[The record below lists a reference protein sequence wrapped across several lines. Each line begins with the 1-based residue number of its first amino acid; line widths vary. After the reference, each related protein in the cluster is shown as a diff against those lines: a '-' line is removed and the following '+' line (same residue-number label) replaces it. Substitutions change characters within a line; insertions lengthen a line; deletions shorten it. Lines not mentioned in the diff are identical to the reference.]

1 MKHSL
6 AAAASR
12 PIRTRFAAFSAAE
25 SGAIAIV
32 MALSLPVVIGFLGL
46 GVEAGLWF
54 HAKRGLQSAADAAAI
69 SGAYERL
76 AGSSTNTA
84 ISAAAQAAATNGYDG
99 SVGDSMVVNIPPL
112 AGEFT
117 GNSNAVEVIASRELQ
132 LLFSSLL
139 SERSSITINAYAVA
153 TLADG
158 GDPFCVLSLDPTAP
172 RAISIGGTANV
183 TLDCGI
189 ASNSNAADAVAI
201 FGNADVLAG
210 NVHTNGQIDV
220 SGSGDLE
227 TTDGEK
233 ENAPRVN
240 DPYAAIPEPADAPCD
255 FNNEVKVQNNGSRTF
270 TPGVYCGG
278 IRINGGTADFAPG
291 VYILKGGDLVI
302 NGGVTTGD
310 DVFFFFTQKNGTYA
324 EVDIAGNATVTLS
337 ADPDGDRVGEDYT
350 GMLFM
355 QDDDAT
361 GTSSKFNGGSDMNL
375 TGVVYFPSQPLDFTG
390 GGNTGGCTVL
400 VGATVTFSGNSDL
413 QIECEDAGV
422 TTPKAPGR
430 VVLAG

>member
-1 MKHSL
+1 MFSSASL
-6 AAAASR
+6 VMRRLWAKL
-12 PIRTRFAAFSAAE
+12 RTFRIAE
-25 SGAIAIV
+25 GGAIAII

-46 GVEAGLWF
+46 GVEVGLWF
-54 HAKRGLQSAADAAAI
+54 HAKRGLQSSADAAAI

-76 AGSSTNTA
+76 AGGATSVA
-84 ISAAAQAAATNGYDG
+84 RSAAVQAAATNGYDG
-99 SVGDSMVVNIPPL
+99 SIGDTMVVNIPP
-112 AGEFT
+112 ASGEFT

-139 SERSSITINAYAVA
+139 SNRSGITINAYAVA

-158 GDPFCVLSLDPTAP
+158 DDPFCVLSLDHGAP
-172 RAISIGGTANV
+172 RAVSIGGTANV

-189 ASNSNAADAVAI
+189 ASNSSAADAVAI

-210 NVHTNGQIDV
+210 NVQTNGQISV
-220 SGSGDLE
+220 SGSGGLV

-240 DPYAAIPEPADAPCD
+240 DPYAAIPKPADRPCD
-255 FNNEVKVQNNGSRTF
+255 FNTEVKVQNNSVKTF

-278 IRINGGTADFAPG
+278 IRINGGTANFLPG
-291 VYILKGGDLVI
+291 VYILKGGDLTI
-302 NGGVTTGD
+302 NGGVTTGT
-310 DVFFFFTQKNGTYA
+310 DVFFYFTQKSGIYSKAN
-324 EVDIAGNATVTLS
+324 IAGNSAVTLS
-337 ADPDGDRVGEDYT
+337 ADPDGDRVGSDYS

-355 QDDDAT
+355 QDPNAT
-361 GTSSKFNGGSDMNL
+361 GTLNKFNGGSTMSL
-375 TGVVYFPSQPLDFTG
+375 TGVVYTPSQPLEFTG

-400 VGATVTFSGNSDL
+400 VGSTVTFNGNSKL
-413 QIECEDAGV
+413 QIECENAGV
-422 TTPKAPGR
+422 TPPKAPGR